1 MATTSISAVTSLI
14 SGATA
19 VSSSAVGAASGETC
33 TISGPSAGPLDFS
46 TLVIRVANDATGSG
60 ALVTLEVSSGYSSL
74 DMGDYAVTVATAATV
89 YIGGEDF
96 ESARFKQVSAQSLL
110 MTFTTTTGSA
120 ATCTC
125 AVEAVQ
131 APYSHTG

>member
-1 MATTSISAVTSLI
+1 MATTSISAVTTLI

-19 VSSSAVGAASGETC
+19 VASSAVGAASGETC
-33 TISGPSAGPLDFS
+33 TITGPSGGPLDFN
-46 TLVIRVANDATGSG
+46 TLAIRIANEATGSG
-60 ALVTLEVSSGYSSL
+60 ALVTISASSSYSSL
-74 DMGDYAVTVATAATV
+74 DAGSYAVTVATAATV
-89 YIGGEDF
+89 YVGGEDF

-120 ATCTC
+120 ATCAC
-125 AVEAVQ
+125 AVEASQ